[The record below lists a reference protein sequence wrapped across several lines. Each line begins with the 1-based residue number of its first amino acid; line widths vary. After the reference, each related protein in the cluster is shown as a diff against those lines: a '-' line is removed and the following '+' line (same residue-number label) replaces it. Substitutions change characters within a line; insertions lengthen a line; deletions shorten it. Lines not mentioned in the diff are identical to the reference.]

1 VRAEY
6 LIAEAAANLRRNILL
21 VVGAI
26 LALFISLLMTYMG
39 LIVNEMARK
48 STIRFQEGITI
59 IGWLDD
65 ASLTEHSTIQAEID
79 SWSEVR
85 RTQYVSKAEAWE
97 EFKDLFEDNPA
108 LVEEVDPSAMPASVR
123 IELENNELHDAVVS
137 RLARVPGIDEVAQ
150 QPDEVEAALKTSEG
164 LRLLMLIIGT
174 VLGVSAIVMIS
185 NTVRMAIYARREEIG
200 IMKLVGASNWFVRT
214 PFLLEGMVEG
224 LVGGGLALLAGWFGY
239 RTYIRDLDFGL
250 IETTVA
256 DSFLLS
262 RGLLVL
268 VFGVAMGIVG
278 SLFGIHRY
286 LRESA

>member
-1 VRAEY
+1 MRVEY
-6 LIAEAAANLRRNILL
+6 LVAEAASNLRRNILL
-21 VVGAI
+21 VLGAI
-26 LALFISLLMTYMG
+26 LALFISLLLIYMG
-39 LIVNEMARK
+39 FIVNEMARK

-65 ASLTEHSTIQAEID
+65 ASLAEHTTIREEVD
-79 SWSEVR
+79 SWAEVR
-85 RTQYVSKAEAWE
+85 RTQYVSKAEAWD
-97 EFKDLFEDNPA
+97 EFTELFADNPT
-108 LVEEVDPSAMPASVR
+108 LIEEVDPSAMPASVR
-123 IELENNELHDAVVS
+123 IELEDNELHDAVVA
-137 RLARVPGIDEVAQ
+137 RLARVPGVDDVAQ
-150 QPDEVEAALKTSEG
+150 QPEEVEAAIKTSQG
-164 LRLLMLIIGT
+164 LQLLMLIIGS
-174 VLGVSAIVMIS
+174 VLGVSAVVMIS

-214 PFLLEGMVEG
+214 PFLMEGMVEG

-239 RTYIRDLDFGL
+239 RTYIDGLDLGL

-256 DSFLLS
+256 DTYLIS

-268 VFGVAMGIVG
+268 AIGIGMGILG